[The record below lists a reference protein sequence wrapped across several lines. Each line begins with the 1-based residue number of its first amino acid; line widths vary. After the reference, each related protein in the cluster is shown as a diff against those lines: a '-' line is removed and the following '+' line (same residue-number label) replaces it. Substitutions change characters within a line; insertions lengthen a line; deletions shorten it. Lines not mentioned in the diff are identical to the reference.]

1 MKLYLAPMEALT
13 GYIFRNV
20 YNRYF
25 GDADRYFTPF
35 IASRKLNSKEKNDVL
50 PEHNQNMDVIPQI
63 LTNKS
68 EEFCYIASR
77 LKSITVMRMLILIW
91 GVLREPLWQKT
102 GVRVFLPYRTSL
114 TAFLKRSLAGRT

>member
-50 PEHNQNMDVIPQI
+50 SEHNQNMDVIPQI

-77 LKSITVMRMLILIW
+77 LKEYYGYEEVNLNLGCPSGTV
-91 GVLREPLWQKT
+91 VAKT

-114 TAFLKRSLAGRT
+114 TAF

>member
-1 MKLYLAPMEALT
+1 MCITDILEMPTDILHRLLQAENLT
-13 GYIFRNV
+13 
-20 YNRYF
+20 
-25 GDADRYFTPF
+25 A
-35 IASRKLNSKEKNDVL
+35 KKNDVL

-77 LKSITVMRMLILIW
+77 LKEYYGYEEVNLNLGCPSGTV
-91 GVLREPLWQKT
+91 VAKT

-114 TAFLKRSLAGRT
+114 TAF

>member
-25 GDADRYFTPF
+25 GDADRYLTPF

-50 PEHNQNMDVIPQI
+50 SEH
-63 LTNKS
+63 LS
-68 EEFCYIASR
+68 
-77 LKSITVMRMLILIW
+77 LIHI
-91 GVLREPLWQKT
+91 
-102 GVRVFLPYRTSL
+102 
-114 TAFLKRSLAGRT
+114 

>member
-1 MKLYLAPMEALT
+1 MEALT

-68 EEFCYIASR
+68 EEFLLHC
-77 LKSITVMRMLILIW
+77 V
-91 GVLREPLWQKT
+91 KT
-102 GVRVFLPYRTSL
+102 
-114 TAFLKRSLAGRT
+114 

>member
-50 PEHNQNMDVIPQI
+50 PEHNQNMDVFLRFLQI
-63 LTNKS
+63 NLRNFVTLRQDLRN
-68 EEFCYIASR
+68 IM
-77 LKSITVMRMLILIW
+77 VMRRLILIW